1 MTLRIYLA
9 GRVAVEIDGQVVID
23 ERQFRGRQ
31 GRHIFS
37 YLVLERSHPVP
48 RENLADLLWPQGAIS
63 SWEVALSAVISRFR
77 GPLSQ
82 EAIIA
87 EGVSLNPGRGQYQ
100 LHLPADVW
108 IDMEAATSAI
118 DRAEAALRNNDPD
131 AIRGPATVVYSI
143 ARRPFL
149 PGVRSLWADVRR
161 SRLQRQLIRALN
173 CMSRMWL
180 MIDEP
185 GFAIETA
192 DEAISLDP
200 YRDSSYQLLMEAHA
214 ASGNHAE
221 AVRTYHSLRERL
233 ANELGTAPSADS
245 EALYLRLLN

>member
-1 MTLRIYLA
+1 MALRIYLA
-9 GRVAVEIDGQVVID
+9 GRVTVEIDGQVVID
-23 ERQFRGRQ
+23 ERKFRGRQ
-31 GRHIFS
+31 GRHVFA

-48 RENLADLLWPQGAIS
+48 RENLADLLWPQGAIP

-82 EAIIA
+82 EAVKR
-87 EGVSLNPGRGQYQ
+87 EGVRLNGSLGQFQ

-108 IDMEAATSAI
+108 VDMEAATSAI
-118 DRAEAALRNNDPD
+118 DRAEAALRDADAD
-131 AIRGPATVVYSI
+131 AIRGPASVVYSI

-161 SRLQRQLIRALN
+161 SRLQRHLIRALN

-180 MIDEP
+180 MLGEP

-192 DEAISLDP
+192 EEAISLDP
-200 YRDSSYQLLMEAHA
+200 YRDGSYQVLMEAYE
-214 ASGNHAE
+214 ASGNNAE
-221 AVRTYHSLRERL
+221 AVRTYHNLRERL
-233 ANELGTAPSADS
+233 ASELGTAPSADS